1 MKKFW
6 IVLVMVIVLLV
17 AGCAP
22 EEAIDQNKKLIV
34 VGIAPMKEWV
44 ETIGGDTVRVQVMI
58 PPGNSPANYEPTTRQ
73 LLELEKM
80 DRYFAVGV
88 GAETDGFLD
97 RLYPDGDE
105 RVIRL
110 YEEVSTVYPD
120 RVMEAHAYG
129 EGEQAVQA
137 GRDPH
142 IWLSIP
148 RTKVM
153 IQRILEEL
161 IAINPIEEELYR
173 TRGEAYLLSLEELDQ
188 DLIAR
193 FSAASKHN
201 FLLFHPSLGYFAER
215 YGVEMIVIEEDGKSA
230 TPAHLMDVIDE
241 AKAKGVR
248 TVFYQEEFDENQART
263 IAEELDGDLVSL
275 SILEEDYLT
284 GMKQIG
290 EALLESME

>member
-6 IVLVMVIVLLV
+6 IVLVMVIVLVV

-120 RVMEAHAYG
+120 RVMEAPAYG
-129 EGEQAVQA
+129 EGEEAVQA

-153 IQRILEEL
+153 IRRIIEEL
-161 IAINPIEEELYR
+161 IAINPVEEESYR

-188 DLIAR
+188 ELKAR
-193 FSAASKHN
+193 FSATSKHD
-201 FLLFHPSLGYFAER
+201 FLLFHPSLGYFAEQ

-230 TPAHLMDVIDE
+230 TPSHLMDVIDE

>member
-1 MKKFW
+1 MKKIW

-97 RLYPDGDE
+97 RLYPDEDE

-129 EGEQAVQA
+129 EGEEAVQA

-153 IQRILEEL
+153 IRRIIEEL

-188 DLIAR
+188 DLMAR
-193 FSAASKHN
+193 FSAASKQN

-230 TPAHLMDVIDE
+230 TPSHLMDVIDE